1 MAKQQPNPPGK
12 KLRLTVFLIKDGY
25 KKIEDFLKVTG
36 LQRIQIGTS
45 QAEGTLFFRT
55 GFTSVAPW
63 AAIFANVQGFNPSSI
78 VNRHSRGLYILK
90 EHGRWFCFT
99 FGYTRQL
106 IDEGAV
112 ERNFGLIVSLNLG
125 DPAAIKAI
133 EKINISQVGLQSR
146 EQAGKDVAFDGFEFD
161 TDIDLLKSMTAK
173 GPQKENEEQE
183 TYSGRDSFSV
193 YTRITVET
201 FADLAKRLF
210 KAFENTA
217 YRQRYPW
224 IDKISQ
230 ERDPKFI
237 EELESKLVDAI
248 NTDDTSKIWMA
259 IPDIVDWEQVE
270 SFAYRIP
277 SGGQTKAGP
286 TLYPDIDLDTWL
298 HETKLGG
305 HVTIAHLRNRRVYQC
320 YKDDRDPSSWRVLR
334 CLNAEID
341 LAHNKYILNDG
352 DWYNVE
358 GSYVNEVDKF
368 YHSIKT
374 STLSLPNYG
383 ALTEPKYLAAVPKT
397 HPQYAVMDR
406 KNVMIGGNR
415 SRVEF
420 CDLYSNSRDVVHVKQ
435 YGGSSLLSHLF
446 NQALV
451 SATCFLYEPAFRADV
466 NKLLP
471 TGFKLTN
478 PSATPI
484 PADYTV
490 CIAVMSKVPGA
501 LELPFFSKVAFNHAV
516 KTIQRMNFNLTKLKI
531 DR

>member
-1 MAKQQPNPPGK
+1 MAKQQPNPAGK

-25 KKIEDFLKVTG
+25 KKIEDFLKVAG
-36 LQRIQIGTS
+36 LQCIQIGTS

-63 AAIFANVQGFNPSSI
+63 AAIFENVQGFNPSSI

-106 IDEGAV
+106 IDEAAV

-173 GPQKENEEQE
+173 GPQKESEEQE

-193 YTRITVET
+193 YTRITLET
-201 FADLAKRLF
+201 FSDLAKRLF

-230 ERDPKFI
+230 ERDPKLI

-248 NTDDTSKIWMA
+248 NTDDISKIWMA

-286 TLYPDIDLDTWL
+286 TLYPDIDLDAWL

-305 HVTIAHLRNRRVYQC
+305 HVTIAHLRNRRVY
-320 YKDDRDPSSWRVLR
+320 L
-334 CLNAEID
+334 IF
-341 LAHNKYILNDG
+341 
-352 DWYNVE
+352 
-358 GSYVNEVDKF
+358 VNG
-368 YHSIKT
+368 
-374 STLSLPNYG
+374 L
-383 ALTEPKYLAAVPKT
+383 
-397 HPQYAVMDR
+397 
-406 KNVMIGGNR
+406 
-415 SRVEF
+415 
-420 CDLYSNSRDVVHVKQ
+420 
-435 YGGSSLLSHLF
+435 
-446 NQALV
+446 
-451 SATCFLYEPAFRADV
+451 
-466 NKLLP
+466 
-471 TGFKLTN
+471 
-478 PSATPI
+478 
-484 PADYTV
+484 
-490 CIAVMSKVPGA
+490 
-501 LELPFFSKVAFNHAV
+501 
-516 KTIQRMNFNLTKLKI
+516 
-531 DR
+531 